1 MLLII
6 YIPVTRARETN
17 RQGEG
22 GGAGE
27 DEPARGRKGRKTEK
41 EKATSGTLGTA
52 SRAPKP

>member
-6 YIPVTRARETN
+6 YIPVTRERETN

-22 GGAGE
+22 DRGRAGE
-27 DEPARGRKGRKTEK
+27 RSKGRKTEK